1 MERRTPRLEL
11 VPYAPELDEAIVEF
25 NRRLYA
31 GRAEGGFRLTTGPGP
46 PPIASGAAGVSQEHY
61 VALEGEVVRG
71 GVSLQV
77 QPFRVDGETQTV
89 ANLQLPLSEGIVDRR
104 YAFVGGWLIKHVLH
118 RYPRCFALG
127 MGGEDRQLP
136 QLLRAMGFAIWT
148 VPFFFVVAN
157 VSRAARELPAIGPGW
172 ARRAGSALLRFS
184 GAGTLASKAWLARAA
199 WASRDAREIGTD
211 PVREWEAWADEI
223 WAEARP
229 AFRVAAVRDSRT
241 LPALFPVTDRKFPA
255 LRLHRDGETL
265 GWAVVAVSR
274 MVDNPHFGNL
284 NVGTIVDALTVPGH
298 ERAALR
304 AATRL
309 LVDRGADIVVTNQ
322 SHPAWREACRSGGFL
337 RGPSNYVLATSPR
350 FLGRDAQLESRGVHF
365 TRGDGDGRVHL

>member
-1 MERRTPRLEL
+1 AVWPRSLRAAPGGGRAYADGRLSLVVEAVNPSLCRYRQTGRAPEASRPRPSMPTNGRRIRISNGENRSGRAGPSVEVAWPAMERRTPRLEL

-25 NRRLYA
+25 NRRLDA

-46 PPIASGAAGVSQEHY
+46 PPIASGAAVGSQEHY
-61 VALEGEVVRG
+61 VTLEGEVVRG

-255 LRLHRDGETL
+255 LRLHR
-265 GWAVVAVSR
+265 
-274 MVDNPHFGNL
+274 
-284 NVGTIVDALTVPGH
+284 
-298 ERAALR
+298 
-304 AATRL
+304 
-309 LVDRGADIVVTNQ
+309 
-322 SHPAWREACRSGGFL
+322 GG
-337 RGPSNYVLATSPR
+337 
-350 FLGRDAQLESRGVHF
+350 
-365 TRGDGDGRVHL
+365 